1 MPMPSFADAVGRRGR
16 RRAALDL
23 AGRQFRGRHGNHKS
37 VTTVVTPAPAY
48 TTEIE
53 TFEVQ
58 VNGRPVARVG

>member
-53 TFEVQ
+53 TFEV
-58 VNGRPVARVG
+58 